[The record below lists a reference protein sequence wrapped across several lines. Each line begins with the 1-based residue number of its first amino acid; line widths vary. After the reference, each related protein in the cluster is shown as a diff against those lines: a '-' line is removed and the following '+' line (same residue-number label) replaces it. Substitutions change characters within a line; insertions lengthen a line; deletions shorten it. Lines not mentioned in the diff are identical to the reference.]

1 MQGPSLMTQGN
12 FLRFGNPALQ
22 NSQKKESHPFGN
34 FQLASLF
41 NYMQTALALSL
52 KEKSSS

>member
-22 NSQKKESHPFGN
+22 NSQKKESHPFERR
-34 FQLASLF
+34 FASATLPGPGEAH
-41 NYMQTALALSL
+41 Q
-52 KEKSSS
+52 